1 MKIDKKQVKVFLIV
15 VFSKVGDLAAQQ
27 KYPDPLSPIPRLNL
41 KRCQVNGRSLNQTVR
56 IEKANSNMSFA
67 FISPLFNFPE

>member
-1 MKIDKKQVKVFLIV
+1 MKGEVKGKGRQGGQGRI
-15 VFSKVGDLAAQQ
+15 
-27 KYPDPLSPIPRLNL
+27 SPNPCSPFPRLNL
-41 KRCQVNGRSLNQTVR
+41 KRCQVNERSPNQTVR